1 MFAYTVYLRRLTP
14 CCVMRRLGF
23 SSNMYGDQTNG
34 FNVQDGDTAVSKA
47 QVGDVT
53 SVTSFRLFQ
62 LINIGKVS
70 NI

>member
-1 MFAYTVYLRRLTP
+1 
-14 CCVMRRLGF
+14 MRRLGF

-53 SVTSFRLFQ
+53 SVTSFHLFQ